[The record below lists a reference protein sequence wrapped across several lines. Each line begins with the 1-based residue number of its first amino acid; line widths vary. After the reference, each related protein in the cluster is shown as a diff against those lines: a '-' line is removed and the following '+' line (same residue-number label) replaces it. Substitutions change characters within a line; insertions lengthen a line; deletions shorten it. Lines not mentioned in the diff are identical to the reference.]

1 MWIGETPRFFLKTNL
16 GLSPIFQ
23 VFIFTAT
30 FVVFLQ
36 LISRCGTVSESSWK
50 HRCRKKQIFWGAI
63 YFCPNFSKL
72 VQNVVVRLFVTNFL
86 PQRSWRCFWCDFHK
100 NRSSF
105 IFLQTLAPFL
115 AVKQR
120 WTPFFPDLQRFC
132 LNIFRDFSCFFR
144 DFSRIFRDFV
154 RILDKSKVSGVDC
167 TPCTAASY
175 TYGWKTIIILRNH
188 HSKIH
193 FT

>member
-30 FVVFLQ
+30 FVVSLQ

-72 VQNVVVRLFVTNFL
+72 VQNVVVRLFVTKFL
-86 PQRSWRCFWCDFHK
+86 PQRSWRSFWCDFHK
-100 NRSSF
+100 KRSSF

-115 AVKQR
+115 AVINVGR
-120 WTPFFPDLQRFC
+120 H
-132 LNIFRDFSCFFR
+132 
-144 DFSRIFRDFV
+144 FSRIFRDFAQIFLEIFPV
-154 RILDKSKVSGVDC
+154 FSGIF
-167 TPCTAASY
+167 PAFS
-175 TYGWKTIIILRNH
+175 GLL
-188 HSKIH
+188 SG
-193 FT
+193 F